1 MITVLMPAHKYHRW
15 LEPAIQS
22 VLDSKTQYPFEL
34 IVLANN
40 MSDTDLLKL
49 EEISL
54 RKRFKLLKLG
64 NRSLSQSLNEGLIQS
79 EYELIARFDSDD
91 LMHSDR
97 LQVQANFLLQH
108 PTVSVLASG
117 VKLINARGEVTGSRI
132 PPLTHREIKHALRYG
147 NCLVHPSIMYKR
159 APVLQ
164 VGGYTDNYSYAE
176 DFDLYMRMIDEY
188 EFGAMKMQLT
198 SYRVF
203 PDQISSKNSEIQ
215 LSSSIQILKQIS
227 KNENWFIATKRK
239 LNISVLKL
247 RQKKFEHGAGWLSL
261 AIFLWMNLVL
271 SPIATCQFMKYSMR
285 NFHR

>member
-1 MITVLMPAHKYHRW
+1 MITVLMPAHKYHEW
-15 LEPAIQS
+15 LEPAIES
-22 VLDSKTQYPFEL
+22 VLNSETDFRFEL

-40 MSDTDLLKL
+40 MSDKDLLKL
-49 EEISL
+49 EEFSL
-54 RKRFKLLKLG
+54 GKKFRVLKLG
-64 NRSLSQSLNEGLIQS
+64 NQSLSQSLNEGLIQS

-91 LMHSDR
+91 YMHRDR
-97 LQVQANFLLQH
+97 LQIQATFLLEH

-117 VKLINARGEVTGSRI
+117 VKLINALGENTGSRI

-147 NCLVHPSIMYKR
+147 NCLVHPSIMYRR
-159 APVLQ
+159 ASVLQ
-164 VGGYTDNYSYAE
+164 VGGYTDDYSYAE
-176 DFDLYMRMIDEY
+176 DFDLYTRMIDEF
-188 EFGAMKMQLT
+188 EFEAVKMQLT

-227 KNENWFIATKRK
+227 KQENRIAATKRK

-247 RQKKFEHGAGWLSL
+247 RQKRFEHGTGSLSL
-261 AIFLWMNLVL
+261 ATLIGLNLL
-271 SPIATCQFMKYSMR
+271 FSPIATFHFMKYSMR